1 MNRILHL
8 IFLLSFCVTTM
19 FGQNQKTTGH
29 IRCSTVE
36 HTEAMRQANPQM
48 QSNEAFEQWMQQK
61 LQELQRDRENG
72 VMRRALYQVPYI
84 VHVVHSGQPVGT
96 GDNLSAAQVNAQM
109 QQINDDFN
117 RLNSD
122 AGNTPAVFLPVAAGL
137 DIEFVPAVVD
147 EDGNI
152 LSEPG
157 INRINGQAEFGISSW
172 GTGQI
177 DATLK
182 PNTYWDPNFVFNIWC
197 VNLGGGL
204 LGYAQFPEAP
214 SLPGIGTGNGAAE
227 TDGVVVLNT
236 SFGSIS
242 SPGTEFPYDLGRTLT
257 HELGHWVG
265 LRHVWGD
272 GGCAEDD
279 FCDDTPTAGG
289 ANFSGLPCTFPG
301 PNSCTDAGTDLP
313 DMFQNYMDYSDDA
326 CMNIFTQD
334 QVDRIIIVLENSP
347 RRNELLTSTAG
358 EFPAADTVVA
368 AIDKDVSSGCADLS
382 VTFADNSFVGD
393 EAAPIS
399 SWEWNFDV
407 DGLGGASPSTFSG
420 QSPGVV
426 VFSNEGTYSIS
437 LTIDNGVYSNSAT
450 TSVTVEGTVDLDLI
464 MGFQSGIPATWT
476 NDLWQESNSVGFN
489 SSASIFQD
497 NVNNS
502 SRTSAYIE
510 TPSLDFD
517 VEATFIKLTF
527 DYAHAFYGGGFG
539 DEEGLEINVST
550 NCGETWEQVYIRL
563 NSDPEPFY
571 TTESTE
577 FGWEPNPEDWAA
589 QEVDL
594 TAYKGNSS
602 VRVQFHGV
610 SDYGNDTYLDNINI
624 EAITVSPDNIDAEF
638 TSSASI
644 ACEGQS
650 ITFTDASVLGADIT
664 EPVYEWNF
672 DLNSSGTATPATYTG
687 ETPPAVVFETSGIY
701 TIELTVSQGANSDT
715 YTMDV
720 EIGGALDLPLAEDF
734 ESGVFPPTDWTVGEG
749 VGPAPYGFSSTS
761 SIFINNYDGELRTD
775 INLPAFDFTNVGR
788 ADLSF
793 DLAHTFYV
801 GFFGNLY
808 DTLAVA
814 YSLDCGGSW
823 TEIWRKDAGNPLDP
837 LFTVPGGS
845 GAAFIPAS
853 DEDWRNEVIDV
864 TSLQG
869 NGSVQFRFEGRG
881 AFGNNIFLDNINID
895 AELVAPDEVFAYFTS
910 DASGGCVGSAI
921 TFSDLSTAG
930 SNTTITSW
938 EWNFDLN
945 GTGTAT
951 PSTFSGETPPPVSFD
966 EPGDYTV
973 QLTVSDGVVSDS
985 YTTQISIEVPVDLA
999 YTQNF
1004 AEAAFPPTGWT
1015 NVLWEQA
1022 AQSTDPLLGSLF
1034 ANNYGIV
1041 GLKASAFT
1049 PSFDLSWYDQ
1059 IALTFDVSHARFSGA
1074 ENEGL
1079 VINSSSNCGSSWD
1092 LVWSKYDFDAEP
1104 LYTAATTT
1112 AAFFPE
1118 GPADWR
1124 EETVDLSPLNDLSSV
1139 KLEIFNDGFFGNNT
1153 FVDDILIEGWLFNPT
1168 NLTATLQGTN
1178 NIQLNWV
1185 DNSGKESDYEV
1196 LRWNDVTASWDVI
1209 ASLGANSTS
1218 YLDQG
1223 LSGEALFTYQV
1234 CAFNEKA
1241 RACSN
1246 EASDSTEAILVITGL
1261 VADLSDESGTSI
1273 ELTWTELSTTEEG
1286 FIILRSED
1294 GGVTWTEINVLTANQ
1309 SFYLDQ
1315 FLDETVTYTY
1325 QVCAFN
1331 ALDTVCS
1338 NTDDETTEIN
1348 APSDLSTTAVDV
1360 NIVVSWTDNSSV
1372 EDGFQITRSLV
1383 SGGPYAVVA
1392 VVPANVTTYTD
1403 YDLVPST
1410 EFCYEVCAYNT
1421 IDIGCSGESCATTD
1435 VASAIFEELSNAI
1448 TMYPNPAS
1456 TFVDLGLGSI
1466 KGSVSVK
1473 VFNPIGEVVKDV
1485 VLSGGNTT
1493 RMEVADLAAGVY
1505 MIRLQTA
1512 EGFTTKKLV
1521 IQ

>member
-1 MNRILHL
+1 L
-8 IFLLSFCVTTM
+8 
-19 FGQNQKTTGH
+19 FGQNQKSSGY

-61 LQELQRDRENG
+61 LQELQSDRDNG
-72 VMRRALYQVPYI
+72 IVRRALYQIPYI
-84 VHVVHSGQPVGT
+84 VHVVHSGQPIGT

-109 QQINDDFN
+109 QQVNDDFN

-147 EDGNI
+147 PDGNI
-152 LSEPG
+152 LAEPG
-157 INRINGQAEFGISSW
+157 INRVNGQALFGVSSW

-214 SLPGIGTGNGAAE
+214 FLPGIGGGNGPAE
-227 TDGVVVLNT
+227 TDGVVILNT
-236 SFGSIS
+236 SFGSIA
-242 SPGTEFPYDLGRTLT
+242 SPGTAVPYDLGRTLT

-265 LRHVWGD
+265 LRHIWGD
-272 GGCAEDD
+272 GGCGVDD
-279 FCDDTPTAGG
+279 FCDDTPNAGG

-326 CMNIFTQD
+326 CMNVFTQD
-334 QVDRIIIVLENSP
+334 QIDRIIIVLENAP
-347 RRNELLTSTAG
+347 RRNELLSSTAG
-358 EFPAADTVVA
+358 EFPSADTIVA
-368 AIDKDVSSGCADLS
+368 AISKDASSGCAPLTVNFS
-382 VTFADNSFVGD
+382 DNSYVGD
-393 EAAPIS
+393 EAAPVI

-407 DGLGGASPSTFSG
+407 NGLGGASPATFSG
-420 QSPGVV
+420 QNPGAV
-426 VFSNEGTYSIS
+426 VFSNEGTYTIS
-437 LTIDNGVYSNSAT
+437 LAIDNGVYANDAT
-450 TSVTVEGTVDLDLI
+450 TTVTVEGTVDLDI
-464 MGFQSGIPATWT
+464 TQGFESGIPATWS
-476 NDLWQESNSVGFN
+476 NDLWIESNSVGFN
-489 SSASIFQD
+489 SGSSIFQD

-502 SRTSAYIE
+502 SRTSAFIE
-510 TPSLDFD
+510 TPSINFD

-539 DEEGLEINVST
+539 DDEGLEINVSSD
-550 NCGETWEQVYIRL
+550 CGQTWEQVYIRL

-571 TTESTE
+571 TTESTV
-577 FGWEPNPEDWAA
+577 FGWEPEPEDWAA

-594 TAYKGNSS
+594 TAYKGSS
-602 VRVQFHGV
+602 GVRIQFHGI

-650 ITFTDASVLGADIT
+650 VTFTDASVLGADIT
-664 EPVYEWNF
+664 DPVYEWNF
-672 DLNSSGTATPATYTG
+672 DLNGTGTATPATFSG

-701 TIELTVSQGANSDT
+701 TVELTVSQGANSDT
-715 YTMDV
+715 YTMDI
-720 EIGGALDLPLAEDF
+720 EIGGAFDLPLAEDF
-734 ESGVFPPTDWTVGEG
+734 ESGLFPPVDWSAGEG
-749 VGPAPYGFSSTS
+749 VGPAPFGFSSS
-761 SIFINNYDGELRTD
+761 NSIFIDNFNNDGLRTD
-775 INLPAFDFTNVGR
+775 INLPAFDFSAVGR
-788 ADLSF
+788 ANLSF
-793 DLAHTFYV
+793 DLSHTFYA

-814 YSLDCGGSW
+814 YTTDCGSTW

-845 GAAFIPAS
+845 GASFAPTS
-853 DEDWRNEVIDV
+853 DDDWRNEEIDV
-864 TSLQG
+864 TFLQG

-881 AFGNNIFLDNINID
+881 AFGNNIFLDNVNID
-895 AELVAPDEVFAYFTS
+895 AELVDPDEVFAYFTS

-921 TFSDLSTAG
+921 NFSDLSTAG
-930 SNTTITSW
+930 ANTAITSW

-945 GTGTAT
+945 GTGTAS
-951 PSTFSGETPPPVSFD
+951 PSIFSGATPPPVSFD

-973 QLTVSDGVVSDS
+973 QLTVSDGTVSDTYS
-985 YTTQISIEVPVDLA
+985 TQISIEVPVDLA

-1022 AQSTDPLLGSLF
+1022 VQSTDPLLGSLF

-1041 GLKASAFT
+1041 DLKASAFS

-1059 IALTFDVSHARFSGA
+1059 VEMTFDVAHARFSTN

-1079 VINSSSNCGSSWD
+1079 VINASSDCGSTWNE
-1092 LVWSKYDFDAEP
+1092 VWSKYDFDAQP

-1112 AAFFPE
+1112 AAFFPA

-1124 EETVDLSPLNDLSSV
+1124 EETVDLSSLNDLSSV

-1153 FVDDILIEGWLFNPT
+1153 FVDDILIDGWLFNPT
-1168 NLTATLQGTN
+1168 DLTATLQGTN
-1178 NIQLNWV
+1178 DIELNWV
-1185 DNSGKESDYEV
+1185 DNSGKESEYEV

-1209 ASLGANSTS
+1209 ATLGANATS

-1234 CAFNEKA
+1234 CAANEKA

-1246 EASDSTEAILVITGL
+1246 EASDSTEAILAIEGL
-1261 VADLSDESGTSI
+1261 IAEVSDQSGTSI
-1273 ELTWTELSTTEEG
+1273 TLNWTDLSTTEDG
-1286 FIILRSED
+1286 FIILSSTD
-1294 GGVTWTEINVLTANQ
+1294 GGATWTVINVLTPNQ
-1309 SFYLDQ
+1309 NYYLDE

-1338 NTDDETTEIN
+1338 NLDDATTLFN
-1348 APSDLSTTAVDV
+1348 SPTNLTTAVDGV
-1360 NIVVSWTDNSSV
+1360 NIELNWTDNSSA
-1372 EDGFQITRSLV
+1372 ETGFQVKRSLTP
-1383 SGGPYAVVA
+1383 GGTYTIIALVG
-1392 VVPANVTTYTD
+1392 ANVQTYTD
-1403 YDLVPST
+1403 FGLPAST
-1410 EFCYEVCAYNT
+1410 EFCYEVCAYNAVAT
-1421 IDIGCSGESCATTD
+1421 GCSNESCSTTD
-1435 VASAIFEELSNAI
+1435 VASAIFEDLSNAI
-1448 TMYPNPAS
+1448 TMYPNPAT
-1456 TFVDLGLGSI
+1456 TFVELGLGSI
-1466 KGSVSVK
+1466 KGSVVVK
-1473 VFNPIGEVVKDV
+1473 VFNPIGSIVMDQ
-1485 VLSGGNTT
+1485 VLSGGSTT

-1505 MIRLQTA
+1505 MIRIQTE